1 MDSHA
6 SSRLVFM
13 GTPEFAVPSLKRL
26 AKDHDVLAVYCQ
38 PPRRQGRGMKFRPS
52 AVHQAAD
59 TLGVEVRCP
68 LKFDNEENIK
78 DLF

>member
-1 MDSHA
+1 MDSPV

-38 PPRRQGRGMKFRPS
+38 PPRRQGRG
-52 AVHQAAD
+52 
-59 TLGVEVRCP
+59 
-68 LKFDNEENIK
+68 
-78 DLF
+78 